1 MAFAPL
7 VLAIVVGTI
16 VGVSRGGR
24 VAALSGVRF
33 ASIPLVVIAVIG
45 SVAIEHL
52 DLPAPG
58 WIALGY
64 LVMALVFAFRNI
76 RLAGMAVV
84 SLGIIA
90 NLVPI
95 VLNGATPVRP
105 EALIEAGMVDAA
117 DIERVTLSG
126 PYELSDADTSLA
138 LLGDTI
144 PLPFANQVVS
154 FGDLIILLGIADVL
168 ANLLARRRRPTVSL
182 SALAS
187 LEAFG
192 WHEAEKASGSAVE
205 LRAELRSI
213 YPEDEGEVVRV
224 FANTSASPAQDCGI
238 APPPPAE
245 SPPRRFPG
253 APPRRTAPGTRR
265 RRWRRDSPNTSPLFS
280 WCPASRSR
288 RGT

>member
-192 WHEAEKASGSAVE
+192 WHEAEEASGSAVE

-245 SPPRRFPG
+245 SPSQYSANPE
-253 APPRRTAPGTRR
+253 RTAPAIVRPR
-265 RRWRRDSPNTSPLFS
+265 NSSPTSISAGPRSTALQ
-280 WCPASRSR
+280 SR
-288 RGT
+288 

>member
-7 VLAIVVGTI
+7 ILAIVIGTI
-16 VGVSRGGR
+16 VGVSQGGH

-64 LVMALVFAFRNI
+64 LVMALVFTFRNI

-84 SLGIIA
+84 SVGIIA

-138 LLGDTI
+138 LLGDMI

-154 FGDLIILLGIADVL
+154 FGDLIILVGIADVL
-168 ANLLARRRRPTVSL
+168 ANLLARRRQPTVSL

-192 WHEAEKASGSAVE
+192 WHEAEKASGSVVE

-238 APPPPAE
+238 APPPAAK
-245 SPPRRFPG
+245 SPSQYSANPE
-253 APPRRTAPGTRR
+253 RTAPATVRPR
-265 RRWRRDSPNTSPLFS
+265 NSSPTSVSAGPRSTALQ
-280 WCPASRSR
+280 SR
-288 RGT
+288 